1 MNKIKELLQRLVDL
15 LRTDP
20 KTDILW
26 RVYLVYSII
35 VVVGLLIVGKI
46 IYIQVKEGDELL
58 KMAEE
63 REIRFR
69 KEMAHRGNVVSKN
82 GTLLATSV
90 PVYSI
95 YFDPMAV
102 KEELFKKDVDKLA
115 DSLSRMLKDKSR
127 SQYASYL
134 KKMRSQGRRYV
145 KIANKVTMDKYK
157 RMCDFPIFREGKY
170 RGGFIVER
178 TYVRTLPYG
187 ELAARTIGYTLE
199 NEADSIYVGLEGAY
213 DDYLKGT
220 EGVQLVRRINNNFWM
235 PIPDPGNADPV
246 NGDDIYTSID
256 IEIQDVAENALER
269 CLAENK
275 AMQGC
280 VIMMDVK
287 SGFVEVMASLRYNEK
302 KSKYEESYN
311 FALRHNVEPGSTFK
325 AVTML
330 TLLENDPNLSIDD
343 KLHLGTKDFK
353 MFYGRKLQ
361 DSHLV
366 TDENGYT
373 TIRNAFEQSSN
384 IAFATLVDETFK
396 SDPDRFIDLIYS
408 TKINEPL
415 NLDIQG
421 AANPYIKNTKDK
433 FWSKL
438 SLPWMS
444 IGYEVL
450 LTPMQILTYYN
461 AIANDGVM
469 VKPQFVKEIRHNNE
483 VVKTFDT
490 IVINESIAS
499 PRTIA
504 NLQELLKGVVENGT
518 AKNLKKLGFSV
529 AGKTGTA
536 QISQGGAYNK
546 KNYTAT
552 FVGYFPAD
560 EPKYSCIIVISDP
573 SAGRYYGSSVSA
585 PVFKELSEKV
595 YATRLGLINEEEEYQ
610 ADCKSFTKPS
620 MVSYDD
626 FVNYCTQEDIS
637 FVDDV
642 DTAEWVKV
650 NITDDVTHVNKVD
663 IDENKVPD
671 VKGMNVTDAVCLLES
686 MGWKVTFGGYGKV
699 KTQSVKPNT
708 ELKKGRVI
716 NLTLSAK

>member
-1 MNKIKELLQRLVDL
+1 MDVR
-15 LRTDP
+15 
-20 KTDILW
+20 TDILW
-26 RVYLVYSII
+26 RVYAVYSGI
-35 VVVGLLIVGKI
+35 VLFALLII
-46 IYIQVKEGDELL
+46 IQIIRIQVCEKDELL
-58 KMAEE
+58 RMAEE

-69 KEMAHRGNVVSKN
+69 KEVAHRGNVFSKN
-82 GTLLATSV
+82 ETLLATSV

-102 KEELFKKDVDKLA
+102 KEELFNEDIDKLA
-115 DSLSRMLKDKSR
+115 DSLSRMLKDKSKA
-127 SQYASYL
+127 QYASHL
-134 KKMRSQGRRYV
+134 KKMRSQGKRYV
-145 KIANKVTMDKYK
+145 KIANKLSMDKYK
-157 RMCDFPIFREGKY
+157 RMCKFPIFCKGQN

-187 ELAARTIGYTLE
+187 ELAARTIGYTRE
-199 NEADSIYVGLEGAY
+199 NETDSIYVGLEGAY
-213 DDYLKGT
+213 NEYLKGT
-220 EGVQLVRRINNNFWM
+220 EGIQLVRRINNNFWM
-235 PIPDPGNADPV
+235 PMPDPANTDPV

-256 IEIQDVAENALER
+256 IEIQDVAENALKK
-269 CLAENK
+269 CLIENK

-302 KSKYEESYN
+302 TSKYEESYN
-311 FALRHNVEPGSTFK
+311 FALSHNVEPGSTFK

-330 TLLENDPNLSIDD
+330 ALLENNPDLDIDD
-343 KLHLGTKDFK
+343 RMYLGTKDFK

-384 IAFATLVDETFK
+384 IAFATMVDETFK
-396 SDPDRFIDLIYS
+396 SNPDRFIELIYS

-415 NLDIQG
+415 NLDIKG
-421 AANPYIKNTKDK
+421 AANPYIKDTKDK
-433 FWSKL
+433 YWSKL

-469 VKPQFVKEIRHNNE
+469 VKPQFVREIRHGNE
-483 VVKTFDT
+483 VIKTFDT

-499 PRTIA
+499 PRTIS
-504 NLQELLKGVVENGT
+504 NLQELLKGVVVNGT
-518 AKNLKKLGFSV
+518 AKNLSKLGFSV

-536 QISQGGAYNK
+536 QISQGGGYNK

-552 FVGYFPAD
+552 FVGYFPAE

-573 SAGRYYGSSVSA
+573 STGKYYGSSVSA
-585 PVFKELSEKV
+585 PVFKELAEKV
-595 YATRLGLINEEEEYQ
+595 YATRIGLVNEEEEFQ
-610 ADCKSFTKPS
+610 TDCETFTKPT
-620 MVSYDD
+620 MVLYED
-626 FVNYCTQEDIS
+626 FLNYCNQEDIS
-637 FVDDV
+637 FVDNMDNG
-642 DTAEWVKV
+642 EWVTV
-650 NITDDVTHVNKVD
+650 NINNDVTYVSPVELD
-663 IDENKVPD
+663 DNKVPD
-671 VKGMNVTDAVCLLES
+671 VKGMNVTDAVCLLEG

-699 KTQSVKPNT
+699 KSQSVKAGT
-708 ELKKGRVI
+708 ELKKGSLI
-716 NLTLSAK
+716 NLVLSSK

>member
-1 MNKIKELLQRLVDL
+1 MKNKPSAKNDNKMDVR
-15 LRTDP
+15 
-20 KTDILW
+20 TDILW
-26 RVYLVYSII
+26 RVYAVYSGI
-35 VVVGLLIVGKI
+35 VLFALLII
-46 IYIQVKEGDELL
+46 IQIIRIQVGEKDELL
-58 KMAEE
+58 RMAEE

-69 KEMAHRGNVVSKN
+69 KEVAHRGNVFSKN
-82 GTLLATSV
+82 ETLLATSV

-102 KEELFKKDVDKLA
+102 KEELFNEDIDKLA
-115 DSLSRMLKDKSR
+115 DSLSRMLKDKSKA
-127 SQYASYL
+127 QYASHL
-134 KKMRSQGRRYV
+134 KKMRSQGKRYV
-145 KIANKVTMDKYK
+145 KIANKLSMDKYK
-157 RMCDFPIFREGKY
+157 RMCKFPIFCKGQN

-187 ELAARTIGYTLE
+187 ELAARTIGYTRE
-199 NEADSIYVGLEGAY
+199 NETDSIYVGLEGAY
-213 DDYLKGT
+213 NEYLKGT
-220 EGVQLVRRINNNFWM
+220 EGIQLVRRINNNFWM
-235 PIPDPGNADPV
+235 PMPDPANTDPV

-256 IEIQDVAENALER
+256 IEIQDVAENALKK
-269 CLAENK
+269 CLIENK

-302 KSKYEESYN
+302 TSKYEESYN
-311 FALRHNVEPGSTFK
+311 FALSHNVEPGSTFK

-330 TLLENDPNLSIDD
+330 ALLENNPDLDIDD
-343 KLHLGTKDFK
+343 RMYLGTKDFK

-384 IAFATLVDETFK
+384 IAFATMVDETFK
-396 SDPDRFIDLIYS
+396 SNPDRFIELIYS

-415 NLDIQG
+415 NLDIKG
-421 AANPYIKNTKDK
+421 AANPYIKDTKDK
-433 FWSKL
+433 YWSKL
-438 SLPWMS
+438 SLSWMS

-469 VKPQFVKEIRHNNE
+469 VKPQFVREIRHGNE
-483 VVKTFDT
+483 VIKTFDT

-499 PRTIA
+499 PRTIS
-504 NLQELLKGVVENGT
+504 NLQELLKGVVVNGT
-518 AKNLKKLGFSV
+518 AKNLSKLGFSV

-536 QISQGGAYNK
+536 QISQGGGYNK

-552 FVGYFPAD
+552 FVGYFPAE

-573 SAGRYYGSSVSA
+573 STGKYYGSSVSA
-585 PVFKELSEKV
+585 PVFKELAEKV
-595 YATRLGLINEEEEYQ
+595 YATRIGLVNEEEEFQ
-610 ADCKSFTKPS
+610 TDCETFTKPT
-620 MVSYDD
+620 MVLYED
-626 FVNYCTQEDIS
+626 FLNYCNQEDIS
-637 FVDDV
+637 FVDNMDNG
-642 DTAEWVKV
+642 EWVTV
-650 NITDDVTHVNKVD
+650 NINNDVTYVSPVELD
-663 IDENKVPD
+663 DNKVPD
-671 VKGMNVTDAVCLLES
+671 VKGMNVTDAVCLLEG

-699 KTQSVKPNT
+699 KSQSVKAGT
-708 ELKKGRVI
+708 ELKKGSLI
-716 NLTLSAK
+716 NLVLSSK

>member
-1 MNKIKELLQRLVDL
+1 MKNKPSAKNDNNIDVR
-15 LRTDP
+15 
-20 KTDILW
+20 TDILW
-26 RVYLVYSII
+26 RVYAVYSGI
-35 VVVGLLIVGKI
+35 VFFALLII
-46 IYIQVKEGDELL
+46 IQIIRIQVVEKDELL
-58 KMAEE
+58 RMAEE

-69 KEMAHRGNVVSKN
+69 KEVAHRGNVFSKN
-82 GTLLATSV
+82 ETLLATSV

-102 KEELFKKDVDKLA
+102 KEELFDEDIDKLA
-115 DSLSRMLKDKSR
+115 DSLSSMLKDKSKA
-127 SQYASYL
+127 QYASHL
-134 KKMRSQGRRYV
+134 KKMRSQGKRYV
-145 KIANKVTMDKYK
+145 KIANKLSMDKYK
-157 RMCDFPIFREGKY
+157 RMCKFPIFCKGQN

-187 ELAARTIGYTLE
+187 ELAARTIGYTRE
-199 NEADSIYVGLEGAY
+199 NETDSIYVGLEGAY
-213 DDYLKGT
+213 NDYLKGT
-220 EGVQLVRRINNNFWM
+220 EGIQLVRRINNNFWM
-235 PIPDPGNADPV
+235 PMPDPANTDPV

-256 IEIQDVAENALER
+256 IEIQDVAENALKK
-269 CLAENK
+269 CLIENK

-302 KSKYEESYN
+302 TSKYEESYN

-330 TLLENDPNLSIDD
+330 TLLENNPDLSIDD
-343 KLHLGTKDFK
+343 RMYLGTKDFK

-384 IAFATLVDETFK
+384 IAFATMVDETFK
-396 SDPDRFIDLIYS
+396 SNPDRFIELIYS

-415 NLDIQG
+415 NLDIKG
-421 AANPYIKNTKDK
+421 AANPYIKDTKDK
-433 FWSKL
+433 YWSKL

-469 VKPQFVKEIRHNNE
+469 VKPQFVREIRHNNE
-483 VVKTFDT
+483 VIKTFDT

-499 PRTIA
+499 PRTVS
-504 NLQELLKGVVENGT
+504 NLQELLKGVVVNGT
-518 AKNLKKLGFSV
+518 AKNLSKLGFSV

-536 QISQGGAYNK
+536 QISQGGGYNK

-552 FVGYFPAD
+552 FVGYFPAE

-573 SAGRYYGSSVSA
+573 STGKYYGSSVSA
-585 PVFKELSEKV
+585 PVFKELAEKV
-595 YATRLGLINEEEEYQ
+595 YATRLGLVNEEEEFKPG
-610 ADCKSFTKPS
+610 CETFTKPT
-620 MVSYDD
+620 MVSYED
-626 FVNYCTQEDIS
+626 FLNYCNQEDIS
-637 FVDDV
+637 FVDNV
-642 DTAEWVKV
+642 DNGEWVTV
-650 NITDDVTHVNKVD
+650 NINDDVTYVSPVELD
-663 IDENKVPD
+663 DNKVPD
-671 VKGMNVTDAVCLLES
+671 VKGMNVTDAVCLLEG

-699 KTQSVKPNT
+699 KSQSVKAGT
-708 ELKKGRVI
+708 ELKKGSLI
-716 NLTLSAK
+716 NLVLSSK

>member
-1 MNKIKELLQRLVDL
+1 MKSNPTAKNDNNKVDI
-15 LRTDP
+15 R
-20 KTDILW
+20 TDILW
-26 RVYLVYSII
+26 RVYAVYFAI
-35 VVVGLLIVGKI
+35 VLFALLIIIKI
-46 IYIQVKEGDELL
+46 ICIQVGEKDELL
-58 KMAEE
+58 RMAEE

-69 KEMAHRGNVVSKN
+69 KEIAHRGNVYSKN

-95 YFDPMAV
+95 YFDPLAV
-102 KEELFKKDVDKLA
+102 KEELFDEDVDKLA
-115 DSLSRMLKDKSR
+115 DSLSRMLKDKSKA
-127 SQYASYL
+127 QYASYL
-134 KKMRSQGRRYV
+134 KKMRSQGKRYV
-145 KIANKVTMDKYK
+145 KIANKLSMDKYK
-157 RMCDFPIFREGKY
+157 RMCKFPIFCKGQN

-187 ELAARTIGYTLE
+187 ELAARTIGYTRE
-199 NEADSIYVGLEGAY
+199 NETDSIYVGLEGAY

-220 EGVQLVRRINNNFWM
+220 EGIQLVRRINNNFWM
-235 PIPDPGNADPV
+235 PMPDPANTDPV

-256 IEIQDVAENALER
+256 IEIQDVAENALKK
-269 CLAENK
+269 CLIENK

-280 VIMMDVK
+280 VVMMDVK

-302 KSKYEESYN
+302 TSKYEESYN

-330 TLLENDPNLSIDD
+330 TLLENNPDLSIDD
-343 KLHLGTKDFK
+343 RMHLGTKDFK
-353 MFYGRKLQ
+353 MFYGKRLQ

-396 SDPDRFIDLIYS
+396 SNPDRFIELIYS

-415 NLDIQG
+415 NIDIKG
-421 AANPYIKNTKDK
+421 AANPYIKDTKDK
-433 FWSKL
+433 YWSKL

-469 VKPQFVKEIRHNNE
+469 VKPQFVREIRHGNE
-483 VVKTFDT
+483 VIKTFDT

-499 PRTIA
+499 PRTISD
-504 NLQELLKGVVENGT
+504 LQELLKGVVENGT
-518 AKNLKKLGFSV
+518 AKNLSKLGFSV

-536 QISQGGAYNK
+536 QISQGGGYNK

-552 FVGYFPAD
+552 FVGYFPAE

-573 SAGRYYGSSVSA
+573 STGKYYGSSVSA
-585 PVFKELSEKV
+585 PVFKELAEKV
-595 YATRLGLINEEEEYQ
+595 YATRLGLVNEEEEFQ
-610 ADCKSFTKPS
+610 SDCETFTKPT
-620 MVSYDD
+620 MVSYED
-626 FVNYCTQEDIS
+626 FLNYCNQENIS
-637 FVDDV
+637 FVDNV
-642 DTAEWVKV
+642 DNGEWVTV
-650 NITDDVTHVNKVD
+650 NINDDVTYVSPVVLD
-663 IDENKVPD
+663 DNKVPD
-671 VKGMNVTDAVCLLES
+671 VKGMNATDAVCLLEG

-699 KTQSVKPNT
+699 KSQSVKAGT
-708 ELKKGRVI
+708 ELKKGSLI
-716 NLTLSAK
+716 NLTLSTK

>member
-1 MNKIKELLQRLVDL
+1 MDVR
-15 LRTDP
+15 
-20 KTDILW
+20 TDILW
-26 RVYLVYSII
+26 RVYAVYSGI
-35 VVVGLLIVGKI
+35 VLFALLII
-46 IYIQVKEGDELL
+46 IQIIRIQVGEKDELL
-58 KMAEE
+58 RMAEE

-69 KEMAHRGNVVSKN
+69 KEVAHRGNVFSKN
-82 GTLLATSV
+82 ETLLATSV

-102 KEELFKKDVDKLA
+102 KEELFNEDIDKLA
-115 DSLSRMLKDKSR
+115 DSLSRMLKDKSKA
-127 SQYASYL
+127 QYASHL
-134 KKMRSQGRRYV
+134 KKMRSQGKRYV
-145 KIANKVTMDKYK
+145 KIANKLSMDKYK
-157 RMCDFPIFREGKY
+157 RMCKFPIFCKGQN

-187 ELAARTIGYTLE
+187 ELAARTIGYTRE
-199 NEADSIYVGLEGAY
+199 NETDSIYVGLEGAY
-213 DDYLKGT
+213 NEYLKGT
-220 EGVQLVRRINNNFWM
+220 EGIQLVRRINNNFWM
-235 PIPDPGNADPV
+235 PMPDPANTDPV

-256 IEIQDVAENALER
+256 IEIQDVAENALKK
-269 CLAENK
+269 CLIENK

-302 KSKYEESYN
+302 TSKYEESYN
-311 FALRHNVEPGSTFK
+311 FALSHNVEPGSTFK

-330 TLLENDPNLSIDD
+330 ALLENNPDLDIDD
-343 KLHLGTKDFK
+343 RMYLGTKDFK

-384 IAFATLVDETFK
+384 IAFATMVDETFK
-396 SDPDRFIDLIYS
+396 SNPDRFIELIYS

-415 NLDIQG
+415 NLDIKG
-421 AANPYIKNTKDK
+421 AANPYIKDTKDK
-433 FWSKL
+433 YWSKL

-469 VKPQFVKEIRHNNE
+469 VKPQFVREIRHNNE
-483 VVKTFDT
+483 VIKTFDT

-499 PRTIA
+499 PRTVS
-504 NLQELLKGVVENGT
+504 NLQELLKGVVVNGT
-518 AKNLKKLGFSV
+518 AKNLSKLGFSV

-536 QISQGGAYNK
+536 QISQGGGYNK

-552 FVGYFPAD
+552 FVGYFPAE

-573 SAGRYYGSSVSA
+573 STGKYYGSSVSA
-585 PVFKELSEKV
+585 PVFKELAEKV
-595 YATRLGLINEEEEYQ
+595 YATRLGLVNEEEEFKPG
-610 ADCKSFTKPS
+610 CETFTKPT
-620 MVSYDD
+620 MVSYED
-626 FVNYCTQEDIS
+626 FLNYCNQEDIS
-637 FVDDV
+637 FVDNV
-642 DTAEWVKV
+642 DNGEWVTV
-650 NITDDVTHVNKVD
+650 NINDDVVYVSPVELD
-663 IDENKVPD
+663 DNKVPD
-671 VKGMNVTDAVCLLES
+671 VKGMNVTDAVCLLEG

-699 KTQSVKPNT
+699 KSQSVKAGT
-708 ELKKGRVI
+708 ELKKGSLI
-716 NLTLSAK
+716 NLVLSSK